1 MKDVEKAI
9 LRFLKE
15 HDIWMTP
22 NNIAKNTGYSRGY
35 IQQECRGLL
44 NDGYI
49 QSDDQPGD
57 PFYRITEDGREYLES
72 TNN

>member
-9 LRFLKE
+9 LRFLNV

-35 IQQECRGLL
+35 IQQECRSLL
-44 NDGYI
+44 DNGHI
-49 QSDDQPGD
+49 ESDDQPGD
-57 PFYRITEDGREYLES
+57 PFYRITDAGREYLES
-72 TNN
+72 ADS